1 MWKKDAGKPCITGV
15 FNELFTKRQARA
27 ARVSARGTC
36 GALASPLR
44 GEGGRCSVVNRSVT
58 ITVYPAGNPGAKT
71 IDRFRHRLL
80 RPRSTSATDAHI
92 RKVLIET
99 LYAHPSGVLIGALCG
114 ILTAWGAAYQTHDD
128 RLSVSAAVLTAV
140 AALRVVL
147 AYLLPRLKR
156 FDTKALEMLFEIG
169 AFSYAG
175 MCGIIAAQ
183 SVMFGLQSS
192 VQTLTVG
199 NALAYGVAMASRN
212 AGRPVIAIGQLFLAF
227 APVIVVCAISSELS
241 YVILAMSMT
250 LLMPAMMQITVS
262 IFQVMRASIDTAE
275 TSRQL
280 AEKMQIL
287 ARTDVVTGLTN
298 RAGLNA
304 DAVEM
309 LMRLRDDQRLA
320 LFWLDLDRFKEVNDT
335 LGHPVGDKV
344 LAEVANRLRAAAPEG
359 ACIARFGGDEFI
371 VVAEVADRAESERLA
386 RALTE
391 EVSRPT
397 RVDGHRIDTAASMG
411 VALLPDDGPDMEA
424 LMQGADLALYH
435 AKVGGRHQVCFFDT
449 SMTREL
455 VRKKEIEA
463 ELRAAIQRDELSI
476 FFQPIVDLE
485 TGKIRTFEA
494 LVRWFHPEKGELR
507 PDEFIPVAEATGVII
522 TLGNW
527 ITAQAARACAGWPEE
542 VTIAVNLSPVQI
554 RAPGAAL
561 GILAALREAGL
572 DPHRLELEVTESLFL
587 DDDENTAR
595 FMDDLAAEGVRF
607 ALDDFGTGYS
617 SLGYINKFPFKKIK
631 VDRSFVSGPN
641 IGKKSDA
648 IIRAVA
654 EMGATLDMDIVA
666 EGLETIE
673 QVQAV
678 RNAGCTLGQ
687 GYYFSRAV
695 PDYLAAMLLSQE
707 RQSRDR
713 DGARLAG

>member
-1 MWKKDAGKPCITGV
+1 M
-15 FNELFTKRQARA
+15 R
-27 ARVSARGTC
+27 
-36 GALASPLR
+36 
-44 GEGGRCSVVNRSVT
+44 
-58 ITVYPAGNPGAKT
+58 
-71 IDRFRHRLL
+71 
-80 RPRSTSATDAHI
+80 
-92 RKVLIET
+92 RKLVET
-99 LYAHPSGVLIGALCG
+99 LYTQPTSLAAGAFAGVACTGTAIALSDSVAIMAVGSLLIVTAIARLALA
-114 ILTAWGAAYQTHDD
+114 IWLAPDARRRDARSLEIAY
-128 RLSVSAAVLTAV
+128 
-140 AALRVVL
+140 
-147 AYLLPRLKR
+147 
-156 FDTKALEMLFEIG
+156 EIG
-169 AFSYAG
+169 AFSYAFLAG
-175 MCGIIAAQ
+175 LVAAL
-183 SVMFGLQSS
+183 SIYIGVGGPIE
-192 VQTLTVG
+192 TLTVTY
-199 NALAYGVAMASRN
+199 ALVYGVGISARN
-212 AGRPVIAIGQLFLAF
+212 AGRPVIAVGQLLLSALPIMVVGPLTGNVVFYVLSGTMVF
-227 APVIVVCAISSELS
+227 VIFGV
-241 YVILAMSMT
+241 MSITFNVFRT
-250 LLMPAMMQITVS
+250 LREQIVAAEAS
-262 IFQVMRASIDTAE
+262 ARMADKMRE
-275 TSRQL
+275 
-280 AEKMQIL
+280 L

-298 RAGLNA
+298 RAGLNS

-309 LMRLRDDQRLA
+309 LMRLPADQKLA
-320 LFWLDLDRFKEVNDT
+320 MFWIDLDRFKEINDT

-344 LAEVANRLRAAAPEG
+344 LAEVANRLRAAAPAG

-371 VVAEVADRAESERLA
+371 IVAEVGHRSESERVA
-386 RALTE
+386 RALIDE
-391 EVSRPT
+391 ISRPA

-435 AKVGGRHQVCFFDT
+435 AKVGGRHQVCFFDN
-449 SMTREL
+449 SMTRDL

-476 FFQPIVDLE
+476 FFQPIVDLD

-507 PDEFIPVAEATGVII
+507 PDEFIPVAEDTGVII

-527 ITAQAARACAGWPEE
+527 ITAQAAKAAAGWPEE

-572 DPHRLELEVTESLFL
+572 DPRRLELEVTESLFL

-595 FMDDLAAEGVRF
+595 FMDDLSAEGVRF

-641 IGKKSDA
+641 IGKKTDA

-654 EMGATLDMDIVA
+654 EMGATLGMDIVA

-673 QVQAV
+673 QVQVV

-707 RQSRDR
+707 RQRGEG
-713 DGARLAG
+713 DGKARLAG

>member
-1 MWKKDAGKPCITGV
+1 V
-15 FNELFTKRQARA
+15 R
-27 ARVSARGTC
+27 
-36 GALASPLR
+36 
-44 GEGGRCSVVNRSVT
+44 
-58 ITVYPAGNPGAKT
+58 
-71 IDRFRHRLL
+71 
-80 RPRSTSATDAHI
+80 
-92 RKVLIET
+92 RKLVET
-99 LYAHPSGVLIGALCG
+99 LYTQPTSLAAGAFAGVACTITAILVTGNVAITVAGSLL
-114 ILTAWGAAYQTHDD
+114 ILTAFARVALAVWLSRDAD
-128 RLSVSAAVLTAV
+128 RRDARTLE
-140 AALRVVL
+140 VV
-147 AYLLPRLKR
+147 Y
-156 FDTKALEMLFEIG
+156 EIG
-169 AFSYAG
+169 AFSYAFLSG
-175 MCGIIAAQ
+175 LVAALT
-183 SVMFGLQSS
+183 VYNAPTAPI
-192 VQTLTVG
+192 QTLMVAY
-199 NALAYGVAMASRN
+199 ALVYGVGITARN
-212 AGRPVIAIGQLFLAF
+212 AGRPVIAIGQLVLSVV
-227 APVIVVCAISSELS
+227 PIVVVSLIVGGPVF
-241 YVILAMSMT
+241 YVLAGTMAFVLFGVMSITFNVFRILRE
-250 LLMPAMMQITVS
+250 QIIAADAS
-262 IFQVMRASIDTAE
+262 AQMADKMRE
-275 TSRQL
+275 
-280 AEKMQIL
+280 L

-298 RAGLNA
+298 RAGLNN

-309 LMRLRDDQRLA
+309 LMRLPAAKKLA
-320 LFWLDLDRFKEVNDT
+320 MFWIDLDRFKEINDT

-344 LAEVANRLRAAAPEG
+344 LAEVANRLRAAAPED
-359 ACIARFGGDEFI
+359 ATIARFGGDEFI
-371 VVAEVADRAESERLA
+371 IVAEVSDRSESERVA
-386 RALTE
+386 GALIDE
-391 EVSRPT
+391 ISRPA

-435 AKVGGRHQVCFFDT
+435 AKVGGKHQICFFDN

-485 TGKIRTFEA
+485 TGRIRTFEA

-507 PDEFIPVAEATGVII
+507 PDEFIPVAEDTGVII

-527 ITAQAARACAGWPEE
+527 ITAQAAKAAAGWPED

-561 GILAALREAGL
+561 GILAALKEAGL

-587 DDDENTAR
+587 DDDANTAR
-595 FMDDLAAEGVRF
+595 FIDDLAAEGVRF

-654 EMGATLDMDIVA
+654 EMGATLGMDIVA

-673 QVQAV
+673 QVQVV

-707 RQSRDR
+707 RQSREQDR
-713 DGARLAG
+713 LVG

>member
-1 MWKKDAGKPCITGV
+1 V
-15 FNELFTKRQARA
+15 R
-27 ARVSARGTC
+27 
-36 GALASPLR
+36 
-44 GEGGRCSVVNRSVT
+44 
-58 ITVYPAGNPGAKT
+58 
-71 IDRFRHRLL
+71 
-80 RPRSTSATDAHI
+80 
-92 RKVLIET
+92 RKLVET
-99 LYAHPSGVLIGALCG
+99 LYAQPTSL
-114 ILTAWGAAYQTHDD
+114 AAG
-128 RLSVSAAVLTAV
+128 AV
-140 AALRVVL
+140 AGIACTATAMAVSDSLAITLVGGLLIVTAIARMALAVWL
-147 AYLLPRLKR
+147 AGDAGNRDAR
-156 FDTKALEMLFEIG
+156 SLEVIYEIG
-169 AFSYAG
+169 AFSYAFLAG
-175 MCGIIAAQ
+175 LVAALTIYA
-183 SVMFGLQSS
+183 GAGGNI
-192 VQTLTVG
+192 QTLTVTY
-199 NALAYGVAMASRN
+199 ALVYGVGISARN
-212 AGRPVIAIGQLFLAF
+212 AGRPMIAVGQLLLSALPIMLVGPFTGDVVYYVLSGTMVF
-227 APVIVVCAISSELS
+227 VIFGV
-241 YVILAMSMT
+241 MSITFNVFRT
-250 LLMPAMMQITVS
+250 LREQIIAADAS
-262 IFQVMRASIDTAE
+262 AQMADRMRE
-275 TSRQL
+275 
-280 AEKMQIL
+280 L

-298 RAGLNA
+298 RAGLNN

-309 LMRLRDDQRLA
+309 LMRLPDTKKLA
-320 LFWLDLDRFKEVNDT
+320 MFWVDLDRFKEINDT

-344 LAEVANRLRAAAPEG
+344 LAEVGNRLRAVAPEG
-359 ACIARFGGDEFI
+359 ATIARFGGDEFI
-371 VVAEVADRAESERLA
+371 VVVEVAERGESERLA
-386 RALTE
+386 RSLVE
-391 EVSRPT
+391 EISRPA

-411 VALLPDDGPDMEA
+411 VALLPDDGPDIDA

-435 AKVGGRHQVCFFDT
+435 AKVGGKNQVCFFDT

-485 TGKIRTFEA
+485 TGRIRTFEA

-507 PDEFIPVAEATGVII
+507 PDEFIPVAEDTGVII

-527 ITAQAARACAGWPEE
+527 ITAQAAKAAAGWPED

-587 DDDENTAR
+587 DDDANTAR

-631 VDRSFVSGPN
+631 VDRSFVSGPQV
-641 IGKKSDA
+641 GKKTDA

-654 EMGATLDMDIVA
+654 EMGATLDMEIVA

-673 QVQAV
+673 QVQIV

-707 RQSRDR
+707 RQGRDR
-713 DGARLAG
+713 DRLAG